1 MIDYQQYITID
12 HEVRFGKAI
21 IKGTRITVFDVLGW
35 LAMGMSME
43 EILEDYPHLNKEQLL
58 ACLAYGSAKERNL
71 KVVL

>member
-1 MIDYQQYITID
+1 MIVYQQYITID
-12 HEVRFGKAI
+12 PEVRFGKAI

-35 LAMGMSME
+35 LAQGMSIE
-43 EILEDYPHLNKEQLL
+43 EILEDYPHLHREQIL